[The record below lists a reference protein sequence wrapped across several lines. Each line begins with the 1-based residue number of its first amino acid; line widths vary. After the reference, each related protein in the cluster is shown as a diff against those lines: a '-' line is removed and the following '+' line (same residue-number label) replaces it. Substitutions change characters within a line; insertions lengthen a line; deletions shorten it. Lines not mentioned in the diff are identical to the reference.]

1 VEERTGHR
9 KRWYSVA
16 RRSRLGWAAPG
27 PISRYASR
35 MGKQR
40 ALHFAGLVAE
50 GNAPPP
56 AMEAVPDS
64 HAALVTERLRAY
76 DAGEVQAVPGAEV
89 YGRLM
94 ARALGNL
101 RRAAEEEPDAAPAR
115 PAARTR
121 RR

>member
-1 VEERTGHR
+1 
-9 KRWYSVA
+9 
-16 RRSRLGWAAPG
+16 
-27 PISRYASR
+27 
-35 MGKQR
+35 MGKR
-40 ALHFAGLVAE
+40 RVLHFAGLVAE

-56 AMEAVPDS
+56 AIDPVPDS

-89 YGRLM
+89 YARLM

-101 RRAAEEEPDAAPAR
+101 RRAAEEGPDTPPVR

>member
-1 VEERTGHR
+1 
-9 KRWYSVA
+9 
-16 RRSRLGWAAPG
+16 
-27 PISRYASR
+27 

-56 AMEAVPDS
+56 AIEAVPDS

-76 DAGEVQAVPGAEV
+76 DAGEVQAVPDAEV

-101 RRAAEEEPDAAPAR
+101 RRAAQEEPDTTPAR

-121 RR
+121 RRR